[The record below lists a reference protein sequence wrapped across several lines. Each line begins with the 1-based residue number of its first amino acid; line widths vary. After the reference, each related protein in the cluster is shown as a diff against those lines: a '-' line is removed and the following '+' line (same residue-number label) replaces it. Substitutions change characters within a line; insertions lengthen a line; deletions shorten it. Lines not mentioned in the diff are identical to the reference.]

1 MKFTHIDNNKH
12 PNMVDVSEKVSGER
26 SAVAECIVN
35 LNKDTLESFADAG
48 WKSKKGAILDTAIIA
63 GTMAAKKT
71 SELIP
76 FCHPLKLQSVK
87 IGISTTDNGRIR
99 IEARV
104 KAFEQTNNGEK
115 TSKTTNTK
123 KYGNSVTPHT
133 CQEYSLT
140 QFSKVEAL
148 EEHSVTLFSKIT
160 CNH

>member
-1 MKFTHIDNNKH
+1 MKFTHINNKH
-12 PNMVDVSEKVSGER
+12 PNMVDVSEKVSSER

-35 LNKDTLESFADAG
+35 LNKDTLESFVDAG

-87 IGISTTDNGRIR
+87 IDILPTNNGRLI

-104 KAFEQTNNGEK
+104 KAFEQTGVEM
-115 TSKTTNTK
+115 
-123 KYGNSVTPHT
+123 
-133 CQEYSLT
+133 
-140 QFSKVEAL
+140 EAL
-148 EEHSVTLFSKIT
+148 SAVSVAALTIYDMCKSVAKDISIESTRLLEKRGGKSDYMLNDNKD
-160 CNH
+160 

>member
-1 MKFTHIDNNKH
+1 MKFTHINNKH
-12 PNMVDVSEKVSGER
+12 PNMVDVSEKVSSER

-87 IGISTTDNGRIR
+87 IDILPTNNGRLI

-104 KAFEQTNNGEK
+104 KAFEQTGVEM
-115 TSKTTNTK
+115 
-123 KYGNSVTPHT
+123 
-133 CQEYSLT
+133 
-140 QFSKVEAL
+140 EAL
-148 EEHSVTLFSKIT
+148 SAVSIAALTIYDMCKSVAKDIFIESTRLLEKRGGKSDYTLNDNKE
-160 CNH
+160 